1 MRKFLVISDK
11 SRKSLSCRLFRK
23 VFEHENFRFSSSD
36 EVAGFIE
43 RQTPDFL
50 YLDLHDEFQTDN
62 WSAEFE
68 KIRRID
74 HLILTM
80 FNLNSFKTFVLRL
93 MPFSTFDDMIET
105 LFENKAIKRLEQM
118 LVRRTTSK

>member
-23 VFEHENFRFSSSD
+23 VFEHETFRFSSSE

-43 RQTPDFL
+43 RQTPDFV
-50 YLDLHDEFQTDN
+50 YLDLHDEFRTDN

-74 HLILTM
+74 HLTLTM
-80 FNLNSFKTFVLRL
+80 FNLNSFKTFVLKL

-118 LVRRTTSK
+118 LARRTSTE